1 MKRQLTCIC
10 ALGIW
15 AAGASLALAVENL
28 KIGDHAPKLQTGKW
42 VQGEPVKEF
51 EKGKVYIVEFWA
63 TWCGPCRES
72 IPHLNETYTKFKD
85 KGVVVIGQDCW
96 EQDESL
102 VEPFVKKM
110 GDKMTYRVALD
121 DKSANDKRDKAGG
134 KMAETWMAAAGQH
147 GIPTAFIVNKDSV
160 IAWIGHPM
168 TLQETVL
175 NQVLD
180 GTYDLTKASADFEEA
195 QRQMEA
201 RQKEMAKRNAPYI
214 AISKAMQKKD
224 WDGAMGK
231 VDEAEKVVPE
241 AERDRLDFY
250 RFNILVNREDYAG
263 AYKAAAR
270 LGETQ
275 KDNPQLL
282 NEMAWQIATDPKI
295 KERDLDVAQK
305 LASRANEGAKGENGD
320 ILDTLARVN
329 FMQGKKEEAIAL
341 EEKALKVTSDDHK
354 DAFTRTLDAYK
365 KGELPKAE

>member
-1 MKRQLTCIC
+1 MKRQLTRIT

-15 AAGASLALAVENL
+15 AAGASLALAAETNL
-28 KIGDHAPKLQTGKW
+28 KIGDRAPKLQTGKW
-42 VQGEPVKEF
+42 VQGEAVKEF

-72 IPHLNETYTKFKD
+72 IPHLNETYIKFKD

-96 EQDESL
+96 ENDESL
-102 VEPFVKKM
+102 VVPFVKKM

-121 DKSANDKRDKAGG
+121 DKSDNERG
-134 KMAETWMAAAGQH
+134 KMAETWMAAAGQN
-147 GIPTAFIVNKDSV
+147 GIPTAFIVNKEGV

-175 NQVLD
+175 NQVLE
-180 GTYDLTKASADFEEA
+180 GTYDLAKASADFAEG
-195 QRQMEA
+195 QKQMEA
-201 RQKEMAKRNAPYI
+201 RQKEMAKRNAPYM
-214 AISKAMQKKD
+214 AINKAMQKKD
-224 WDGAMGK
+224 WDGAMDK
-231 VDEAEKVVPE
+231 VAEAEKVVPE
-241 AERDRLDFY
+241 TERDRLDFY
-250 RFNILVNREDYAG
+250 RFNILVNSGDYAA

-282 NEMAWQIATDPKI
+282 NEVAWQIATDPKI
-295 KERDLDVAQK
+295 KDRDLDLAQK
-305 LASRANEGAKGENGD
+305 LASSANQGSKGEDVN
-320 ILDTLARVN
+320 ILDTLARVH

-341 EEKALKVTSDDHK
+341 EEKALKMTSDDHK